1 MTRVLII
8 DFDNTGLDMAWRAAE
23 AGHDVK
29 WWLPPHVDHSPVRTG
44 DGFPGI
50 EKVKDW
56 REHMKWAKDG
66 LILNL
71 FNDRKITAELD
82 KWKAFG
88 FPVFGPTMKSA
99 ALEIDRGLGMQYFEK
114 FDFPVPPYHTFQT
127 IEETLAFAW
136 KAQDPYVL
144 KPMGDEPDKSL
155 TYVASSPADL
165 VAFLEQKKRHGPKI
179 KGQLML
185 QEKVDLIMEVGISGW
200 MGKEGFLAPKNVNV
214 EHKKL
219 MNDDYGPSTGEQG
232 CYSADTEVLTD
243 SGWKFWP
250 EVSKADKLA
259 TLVDG
264 KLVFEHPSAVVQ
276 YDCQGTMV
284 SWKNR
289 SLDILVTPNHNMY
302 VYSQRAARSGGEEY
316 EFVLAEDCTQ
326 SHYAVKR
333 TAGWEGYSPDTF
345 TFRGNSWHNGM
356 GQRTTPD
363 IQVPFNDYC
372 KLLGVYIADGS
383 CRPGAINIADSNPEK
398 ANKIEAMLSATAF
411 APRTKRWHN
420 ALNVYMAQLA
430 RVLKPLGRSYEKRVP
445 DYIKNARKTDIEA
458 FLDAYAMG
466 DGHVDAKGC
475 RFFYTSNPG
484 LADDVQELLLR
495 IGHLGIIKKLK
506 TREKP
511 SSIDGRVIHQRRP
524 AYVVYDRGR
533 KIRSWLDARDR
544 KVVPYQ
550 GKVYCATV
558 SSHVLFVRRNGKP
571 VWCGNTLCKY
581 FTNTTDSQLVEALM
595 KFEEPLVK
603 MGHTGDF
610 DIGGAIDTKG
620 RFVPFEVSA
629 RMGWPSTFILFHCHR
644 GDPMD
649 WMKAA
654 LSGDDTLEV
663 DERPAIGVVM
673 AKPPYPSKNEH
684 PADSVGS
691 LVSGVEEVWDHVSP
705 VELMIETGP
714 VMKDGKVARGPVYK
728 TTGDYVCCVTAQGSD
743 VHDAIAKAYGAVE
756 RIKYQDRMVR
766 TDIGKGLEKK
776 IPQAQSLGFNE
787 LPDY

>member
-1 MTRVLII
+1 MRVLII
-8 DFDNTGLDMAWRAAE
+8 DFDNTGLDMAWRAVE
-23 AGHDVK
+23 AGHEVK

-56 REHMKWAKDG
+56 REHMKWAREG

-99 ALEIDRGLGMQYFEK
+99 ALEIDRGLGMKYFEE

-127 IEETLAFAW
+127 IEEALAFAW

-200 MGKEGFLAPKNVNV
+200 MGKDGFLAPKNVNV

-232 CYSADTEVLTD
+232 
-243 SGWKFWP
+243 
-250 EVSKADKLA
+250 
-259 TLVDG
+259 
-264 KLVFEHPSAVVQ
+264 
-276 YDCQGTMV
+276 
-284 SWKNR
+284 
-289 SLDILVTPNHNMY
+289 
-302 VYSQRAARSGGEEY
+302 
-316 EFVLAEDCTQ
+316 
-326 SHYAVKR
+326 
-333 TAGWEGYSPDTF
+333 
-345 TFRGNSWHNGM
+345 
-356 GQRTTPD
+356 
-363 IQVPFNDYC
+363 
-372 KLLGVYIADGS
+372 
-383 CRPGAINIADSNPEK
+383 
-398 ANKIEAMLSATAF
+398 
-411 APRTKRWHN
+411 
-420 ALNVYMAQLA
+420 
-430 RVLKPLGRSYEKRVP
+430 
-445 DYIKNARKTDIEA
+445 
-458 FLDAYAMG
+458 
-466 DGHVDAKGC
+466 
-475 RFFYTSNPG
+475 
-484 LADDVQELLLR
+484 
-495 IGHLGIIKKLK
+495 
-506 TREKP
+506 
-511 SSIDGRVIHQRRP
+511 
-524 AYVVYDRGR
+524 
-533 KIRSWLDARDR
+533 
-544 KVVPYQ
+544 
-550 GKVYCATV
+550 
-558 SSHVLFVRRNGKP
+558 
-571 VWCGNTLCKY
+571 TLCKY
-581 FTNTTDSQLVEALM
+581 FTDTTDSQLVEALM
-595 KFEEPLVK
+595 KFEEPLAN
-603 MGHTGDF
+603 MGHMGDF

-654 LSGDDTLEV
+654 LSGDDVLEV

-728 TTGDYVCCVTAQGSD
+728 TTGDYICCVTAQGSD